1 MLLILFIWVAF
12 QSKRTTQS
20 IFYRLNEL
28 AVQSSYLIWGNK
40 VVIPFKLR
48 EMMLTELD
56 ENYSRIIRMMKDLAC
71 FYAWW
76 PNIDSESGMTVK
88 SYKSCQINQTMAAKG
103 PIHPWKKN
111 NSSLDE
117 NSCWF
122 C

>member
-20 IFYRLNEL
+20 IFYRLNES
-28 AVQSSYLIWGNK
+28 AVQSPCLIWGNK
-40 VVIPFKLR
+40 AVIPFKLR

-56 ENYSRIIRMMKDLAC
+56 ENHPRIIRMKGLAC

-76 PNIDSESGMTVK
+76 PNIDSESEMTVK

-103 PIHPWKKN
+103 PIHPWKKTTA
-111 NSSLDE
+111 L
-117 NSCWF
+117 
-122 C
+122 